1 MQQKLKKF
9 AGEWQVEEDS
19 TRNWAQQMEAN
30 HRRITGDTSQFQ
42 PLPPGSSQKE
52 REEYLKRL
60 AFESWLSNGQ
70 IEVFD
75 KNRKKYDDQF
85 RTEALQIRDELV
97 NRYPAART
105 LSGYNEYEKLGS
117 YQQVNMVV
125 AHLGSCI
132 DALSNKP

>member
-1 MQQKLKKF
+1 M
-9 AGEWQVEEDS
+9 EEDS

-30 HRRITGDTSQFQ
+30 HLKATGDSPQFQ
-42 PLPPGSSQKE
+42 PLSPGSSQKE

-60 AFESWLSNGQ
+60 AFESWLSKGQ
-70 IEVFD
+70 TDVFD
-75 KNRKKYDDQF
+75 RNRKKYDDQF

-97 NRYPAART
+97 NRYQAART
-105 LSGYNEYEKLGS
+105 LSGYDEYEKLGS

-125 AHLGSCI
+125 AHLGHCI